1 MTTPFVSRVETERNE
16 GGRQLR
22 IAALMTCHNRR
33 DSTLLCLE
41 ALARAAA
48 GAAARLG
55 VETYLVDDGSTDGT
69 AAAVRARFPKV
80 QVIPGTGSL
89 FWCGGMRLAW
99 QTAAE
104 HDFDSYLWLNDDVA
118 LDADALCRLLVGL
131 EDRLQAGH
139 GPCIIVGSTRH
150 PDLPRGRPSYGGL
163 GTDGV
168 MPSEDVICRIE
179 YFNGNVV
186 VVPRATFN
194 ILGPL
199 SAAYTHGLADID
211 YGVRAK
217 QKGVRVWLVPGV
229 VGSCS
234 DNGVPLWQRRDVSL
248 WKRLVAL
255 HRPTGCPPWQMARL
269 IWLNGGWWFP
279 WSVLKLY
286 CTAISPPRPKVLA

>member
-1 MTTPFVSRVETERNE
+1 M
-16 GGRQLR
+16 R

-48 GAAARLG
+48 SAAARAE
-55 VETYLVDDGSTDGT
+55 VEIYLVDDGSTDGT
-69 AAAVRARFPKV
+69 TAEVREKFPKV
-80 QVIPGTGSL
+80 HVIPGSGFL

-118 LDADALCRLLVGL
+118 LAATALGRLLDGL
-131 EDRLQAGH
+131 EDRLRAGH
-139 GPCIIVGSTRH
+139 GPCIIVGATSH
-150 PDLPRGRPSYGGL
+150 PDLPTGRPSYGGL
-163 GTDGV
+163 AADGV
-168 MPSEDVICRIE
+168 IPATDQIRRIE

-186 VVPRATFN
+186 MVPQATFN

-217 QKGVRVWLVPGV
+217 RKGVSAWLVPGV

-234 DNGVPLWQRRDVSL
+234 GNGVPLWQRPDVPL

-269 IWLNGGWWFP
+269 IWRNGGWWFP

-286 CTAISPPRPKVLA
+286 CAAIFPPRPKVLA